1 MPRCKNTIKTDEV
14 GSSKKKDMRH
24 LLGMAKMSNTK
35 YMVDDK
41 RMIEWKIIVST
52 L

>member
-1 MPRCKNTIKTDEV
+1 MPRRKNTIKTDEV
-14 GSSKKKDMRH
+14 GSPKKKDMRH

-41 RMIEWKIIVST
+41 GMIEWKIIVST